1 MSSLAGLICF
11 LTACCTFF
19 CMSLTIADYTSPLLQ
34 VLHEFCSFVLKSKP
48 TSVKADE
55 AEISKL
61 ETLKPTTQ
69 TEQRRLLAIQYRF
82 GKKKILQSCI
92 RKHQKLAKLFS
103 RS

>member
-1 MSSLAGLICF
+1 MSV
-11 LTACCTFF
+11 TR
-19 CMSLTIADYTSPLLQ
+19 ADCISPLLQ

-55 AEISKL
+55 AELSKL
-61 ETLKPTTQ
+61 KTLKPTTQ

-92 RKHQKLAKLFS
+92 RKHQKQAKMVF